1 MKKSILFLAF
11 SFLISTLSAQVAIS
25 RILTV
30 KEGQQEKFMKLA
42 AEKTQKFNSKSGQP
56 AYYTF
61 SIETGPDAGKLWR
74 VQVEDEMSDFD
85 TIDKVG
91 NDYWQST
98 VGKMHATANTQ
109 HWWRNKGTSY
119 EAESAEYAPLKRA
132 IFYTIKANGGD
143 DFWRFRTRVA
153 AAMKASELPFTMDVW
168 NCGSGC
174 NGNVVMVVFSH
185 KNYGDQYTTN
195 SEQFPKLVEKYDE
208 MYGKD
213 AYDQDNTRLESSL
226 EMLWGRRIVH
236 MNFLPEL
243 SSPADMN

>member
-11 SFLISTLSAQVAIS
+11 SFLVTTLSAQVAMS

-30 KEGQQEKFMKLA
+30 KEGQNEKFMKLA

-85 TIDKVG
+85 TVDTVG
-91 NDYWQST
+91 NDYWKST
-98 VGKMHATANTQ
+98 VGKMHTSANTQ
-109 HWWRNKGTSY
+109 HWWRNKGSSY
-119 EAESAEYAPLKRA
+119 EAENAPYAPLKRA

-143 DFWRFRTRVA
+143 DFWRFRSRVA
-153 AAMKASELPFTMDVW
+153 TAMKASKLPFTMDVW
-168 NCGSGC
+168 SCGSGC

-185 KNYGDQYTTN
+185 KNYSDQYTSNT
-195 SEQFPKLVEKYDE
+195 EQFPKLVEKYNE
-208 MYGKD
+208 MFGND
-213 AYDQDNTRLESSL
+213 AYEQDSSRLDDSL

-243 SSPADMN
+243 SSPANMD

>member
-119 EAESAEYAPLKRA
+119 EAAKGYHDDMVMNLVLFSWFITTEY
-132 IFYTIKANGGD
+132 FYHLTDSQVKD
-143 DFWRFRTRVA
+143 
-153 AAMKASELPFTMDVW
+153 LL
-168 NCGSGC
+168 
-174 NGNVVMVVFSH
+174 
-185 KNYGDQYTTN
+185 Y
-195 SEQFPKLVEKYDE
+195 SEQQKMIEDDMLPAGVFGSVKDE
-208 MYGKD
+208 
-213 AYDQDNTRLESSL
+213 TESFVDTEGDRWFVST
-226 EMLWGRRIVH
+226 
-236 MNFLPEL
+236 
-243 SSPADMN
+243 

>member
-109 HWWRNKGTSY
+109 HWWRNK
-119 EAESAEYAPLKRA
+119 ALHMKLKVQ
-132 IFYTIKANGGD
+132 N
-143 DFWRFRTRVA
+143 
-153 AAMKASELPFTMDVW
+153 MLP
-168 NCGSGC
+168 
-174 NGNVVMVVFSH
+174 
-185 KNYGDQYTTN
+185 
-195 SEQFPKLVEKYDE
+195 
-208 MYGKD
+208 
-213 AYDQDNTRLESSL
+213 
-226 EMLWGRRIVH
+226 
-236 MNFLPEL
+236 
-243 SSPADMN
+243 